1 MSIPHAAAAALT
13 LVFVGV
19 AFAQAPPGAGY
30 PTKPIRLVSSSVGS
44 GTDSATRMVV
54 PGMTVSLGQQIII
67 DNRPGGIM
75 QGEIVRKAQ
84 ADGYTLLS
92 VGNAFVLGPL
102 LTPTPYD
109 PVRDFAPISILA
121 RYPNVVIV
129 HPTVAANT
137 IKELIAL
144 AKAKP
149 GGLNYASGPV
159 GASNHLAAELFKSM
173 AGVNI
178 VRVAYKGG
186 GPALNDVIA
195 GQVPLVFASTGS
207 VMSLLKSGRLKAL
220 AVTSAQP
227 SDLVPGVPT
236 VAAAG
241 LPGYESVSIGL
252 LMAPLRTPAAI
263 IRRVNQALGYA
274 LGQPDVKE
282 KLMSIGVEAVSSSP
296 QALTVA
302 MREDVARVGKLI
314 KDTGMEAE

>member
-1 MSIPHAAAAALT
+1 
-13 LVFVGV
+13 
-19 AFAQAPPGAGY
+19 
-30 PTKPIRLVSSSVGS
+30 
-44 GTDSATRMVV
+44 MVV

-220 AVTSAQP
+220 ATGSAEP
-227 SDLVPGVPT
+227 SALTPGLPT
-236 VAAAG
+236 LAASG
-241 LPGYESVSIGL
+241 VPGYESVQAVAIF
-252 LMAPLRTPAAI
+252 APVRTPTMLVERLNREIVLVLNATEVRSRLAN
-263 IRRVNQALGYA
+263 V
-274 LGQPDVKE
+274 
-282 KLMSIGVEAVSSSP
+282 GVEIVASSP
-296 QALTVA
+296 A
-302 MREDVARVGKLI
+302 MLAVKMKSEMVRLGKVI
-314 KDTGMEAE
+314 KDAGIRVE

>member
-314 KDTGMEAE
+314 KDTGMKAE

>member
-1 MSIPHAAAAALT
+1 MSIPHAAAATLT

-314 KDTGMEAE
+314 KDTGMKAE

>member
-263 IRRVNQALGYA
+263 IRRVKQALGYA

-314 KDTGMEAE
+314 KDTGMKAE